1 MTIGDLL
8 MKGRITIV
16 VESTGLLHIDG
27 LDKNGTI
34 ELNAGATIEDLLNQ
48 LKVQRD
54 HQKFVSAFINGEE
67 RNRFTTLHDRDK
79 VTLLLPIGGG

>member
-1 MTIGDLL
+1 
-8 MKGRITIV
+8 MKERITIV

-27 LDKNGTI
+27 LGKNSSV
-34 ELNAGATIEDLLNQ
+34 ELNRGATIEALLNQ

>member
-1 MTIGDLL
+1 

-27 LDKNGTI
+27 LGKNCTI
-34 ELNAGATIEDLLNQ
+34 ELNEGATIEDLLNQ

-67 RNRFTTLHDRDK
+67 QNRFTTLHDHDK